1 MDINNTTSFDNTLK
15 ALVESVKSLH
25 ARLDI
30 FEQAQ
35 QAQQALNEHFRSEIN
50 GLHTIISNL
59 EEMLNRPS
67 PATAPSNCYTALNAT
82 NANTTATPPAAN
94 TSQWTKIVKN
104 TPAQTPAVS
113 NKRRR
118 DAAIRSL
125 QPPRPDNAT
134 SKGYTIVYLH
144 RAHRMTRTE
153 LRKHLYAVGIEQKRI
168 LDVSFPARN
177 TAAILIHEDFLP
189 EVLQHLTESTLTVQ
203 PDFNP
208 TDAKHVGDPKYA
220 SMPAPQLSRIAQA
233 LHTDRCILTLRY
245 IHKYNVPGVLKFFVQ
260 QQWISRFMAQELL
273 TELVPRPTKRTP
285 NAHSAVGQL
294 LLDPAYSSL
303 ICKPVLKDWFG
314 NIVDTQEM
322 EYTEEFCPSDDE
334 DTSNHHQ

>member
-15 ALVESVKSLH
+15 ALVKSVKSLH

-35 QAQQALNEHFRSEIN
+35 QAQQALSEHYCNEIN
-50 GLHTIISNL
+50 GPHTIINNL

-67 PATAPSNCYTALNAT
+67 QATALSNCYTAPNAT

-94 TSQWTKIVKN
+94 TSQCTKVVKN
-104 TPAQTPAVS
+104 TPAQSPAVS
-113 NKRRR
+113 NK
-118 DAAIRSL
+118 
-125 QPPRPDNAT
+125 NVVAT
-134 SKGYTIVYLH
+134 LLFHLFNLLALTMPLPKDIQWCTCIVL
-144 RAHRMTRTE
+144 
-153 LRKHLYAVGIEQKRI
+153 IKRI

-177 TAAILIHEDFLP
+177 TAAILIHEEFLP
-189 EVLQHLTESTLTVQ
+189 NTLTVQ
-203 PDFNP
+203 QDFDP
-208 TDAKHVGDPKYA
+208 TDANHVGNPKYA
-220 SMPAPQLSRIAQA
+220 SMPASQLSRIAQA
-233 LHTDRCILTLRY
+233 HHTNRCILTLRY
-245 IHKYNVPGVLKFFVQ
+245 IHKYNNVPGVLKFFVQ

-303 ICKPVLKDWFG
+303 ICRPVLKDWFG

-322 EYTEEFCPSDDE
+322 KYTEEFCPSDDE